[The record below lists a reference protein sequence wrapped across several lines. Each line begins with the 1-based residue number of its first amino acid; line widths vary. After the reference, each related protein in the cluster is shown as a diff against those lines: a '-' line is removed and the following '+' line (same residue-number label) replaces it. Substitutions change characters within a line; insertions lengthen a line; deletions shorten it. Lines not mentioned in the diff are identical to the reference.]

1 MTADRSWMSAADA
14 CRMLRVTPATLYAYV
29 SRGYVRSE
37 STRSDSRQ
45 RRYSRDDVERLRQR
59 KEGRRD
65 PDAAAA
71 ETLRWGLPVLESSI
85 TLIADNHLYYRG
97 HDAVTLARSRSVA
110 EVASLIWTGDFDRTF
125 GDASAARPNAAAG
138 ERRLPFAAKAQAAL
152 AIASVHEPTACDL
165 CPEGVAHTGWRILS
179 LLATVAAE
187 RSRPAPIDAR
197 LARAWRVDDRGIA
210 AIRAALVLCA
220 DHELNV
226 STFAARAVASA
237 GANPY
242 AVVSA
247 GLGALEGIRHGGI
260 SLRVESQ
267 LQGLRRTRNVR
278 AALGERLRRGEP
290 IDGFGHPLYRD
301 GDPRAAAVLDLLGEA
316 FPRSPELAFVLDT
329 TAAAAAVIRE
339 QPTIDFALAALAR
352 VLRLP
357 AGSPLVLF
365 ALGRTIGWIG
375 HAIEQYASGQI
386 LRPRAK
392 YVGVRPA

>member
-1 MTADRSWMSAADA
+1 MSAADA
-14 CRMLRVTPATLYAYV
+14 CRALRVTPATLYAYV

-37 STRSDSRQ
+37 ATRSASRR
-45 RRYSRDDVERLRQR
+45 RRYSRDDVERLRRR

-65 PDAAAA
+65 PDATAA

-97 HDAVTLARSRSVA
+97 HDAVALARSRSVA
-110 EVASLIWTGDFDRTF
+110 EVASLIWTGTFERTF
-125 GDASAARPNAAAG
+125 IDAPTAPSVALTRG
-138 ERRLPFAAKAQAAL
+138 RRLPFTAGAQAAL
-152 AIASVHEPTACDL
+152 AVASVHDARACDL
-165 CPEGVAHTGWRILS
+165 RPDRVAHTGWRIL
-179 LLATVAAE
+179 LLLTTVAAE
-187 RSRPAPIDAR
+187 RSRPAAIEAR

-226 STFAARAVASA
+226 SSFTARAVASA
-237 GANPY
+237 AANPY

-260 SLRVESQ
+260 SLRVESL
-267 LQGLRRTRNVR
+267 LQALRRSRNVR
-278 AALGERLRRGEP
+278 GALVERLRRGET
-290 IDGFGHPLYRD
+290 IDGFGHPLYGD
-301 GDPRAAAVLDLLGEA
+301 GDPRAAALLDVLGDA
-316 FPRSPELAFVLDT
+316 YPRSPELAFVLDT
-329 TAAAAAVIRE
+329 TAAAAALIRE

-375 HAIEQYASGQI
+375 HAIEQYATGQV
-386 LRPRAK
+386 LRPRAR
-392 YVGVRPA
+392 YVGVPVNG